1 MGIRS
6 TGSRRSAATMRSF
19 DDIGMLVGD
28 VSLLSGIGGYVMQ
41 LVAVQSLS
49 KWMTVGA
56 NGWVALI
63 IDEYDYEIR

>member
-1 MGIRS
+1 
-6 TGSRRSAATMRSF
+6 MRSF

-41 LVAVQSLS
+41 LVAVQSLN